1 MPDLSFTI
9 ESAEAVPF
17 AAVPIVSFKLEV
29 VNANPSEPVHSG
41 MLRAQIQIDAPRRRY
56 DADEQL
62 RLRDLFGEPERWSTT
77 LKSMLWTHV
86 SVVVPQFEKTTV
98 IDVSV
103 PCTFDFN
110 IAATKYF
117 HGLSHGDVPLSFLF
131 SGTVFHESGLE
142 RTLVVAPV
150 PWDKEA
156 RFRLPVQTWHALMDH
171 YYPNGAWLRLRLDT
185 FERLSDFKRRHGI
198 PTWEEAIERM
208 LPANEPVGRP

>member
-1 MPDLSFTI
+1 MRDP
-9 ESAEAVPF
+9 A
-17 AAVPIVSFKLEV
+17 
-29 VNANPSEPVHSG
+29 EPVHSG
-41 MLRAQIQIDAPRRRY
+41 MLRAQIQIDATRRRY
-56 DADEQL
+56 DADEQA

-86 SVVVPQFEKTTV
+86 TVVVAAVRRRRRSSTC
-98 IDVSV
+98 
-103 PCTFDFN
+103 PCRARSISTSRRRSTFT
-110 IAATKYF
+110 ACRT
-117 HGLSHGDVPLSFLF
+117 GDVPLSFLF
-131 SGTVFHESGLE
+131 SGTVFYEAGHE

-171 YYPNGAWLRLRLDT
+171 YYPNSAWLRLRRDT

-208 LPANEPVGRP
+208 LPADEPVGRS